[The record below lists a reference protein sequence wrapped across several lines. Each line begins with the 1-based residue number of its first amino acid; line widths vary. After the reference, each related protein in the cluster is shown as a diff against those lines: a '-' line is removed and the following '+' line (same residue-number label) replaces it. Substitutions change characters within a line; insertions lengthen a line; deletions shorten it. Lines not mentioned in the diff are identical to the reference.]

1 MILQSMYEAQQ
12 LNFTLAWRHSN
23 SIKGNMHMPAAHTDV
38 RRKRRCCSIVY
49 VTDVVE
55 GDGSKLRHHCV

>member
-23 SIKGNMHMPAAHTDV
+23 SIKGICTCQQLTQMLDANAAAAALST
-38 RRKRRCCSIVY
+38 
-49 VTDVVE
+49 
-55 GDGSKLRHHCV
+55 